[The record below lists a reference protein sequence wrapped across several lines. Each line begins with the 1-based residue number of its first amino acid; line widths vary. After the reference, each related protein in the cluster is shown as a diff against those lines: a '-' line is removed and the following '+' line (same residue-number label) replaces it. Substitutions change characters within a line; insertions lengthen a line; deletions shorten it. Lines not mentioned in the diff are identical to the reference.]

1 MARMT
6 LEELVS
12 QLRAAYGTALRS
24 VVLYGSAAAG
34 EHIAKKSDYNVLVI
48 VDALDAPKLVAAS
61 ATARAW
67 NEAGNP
73 APLTLTTSEWRGSS
87 DIFPM
92 EYADILDR
100 HRVLYGEPPFDG
112 IHVERSD
119 LRLQLEQE
127 AMGKLIKLRQGV
139 LASGNQ
145 SDKQI
150 ELLAASLSA
159 IMIIFRAFLR
169 LHGEAPS
176 KDNIALS
183 ETVGRKVSFD
193 AAPFV
198 RVVRHVR
205 GESSIKA
212 NDVGPILSGYL
223 AGIEQLA
230 GYIDRLG
237 ANPGTAS
244 SDTP

>member
-1 MARMT
+1 
-6 LEELVS
+6 
-12 QLRAAYGTALRS
+12 LRAAYGTALHS

-34 EHIAKKSDYNVLVI
+34 EHIAKRSDYNVLVI
-48 VDALDAPKLVAAS
+48 VDSLDAEKLVAAS

-73 APLTLTTSEWRGSS
+73 APLTLTTSEWRGSA

-100 HRVLYGEPPFDG
+100 HRVLYGEAPFDG
-112 IHVERSD
+112 IRVEPGD

-139 LASGNQ
+139 LASGNEK
-145 SDKQI
+145 DRQI
-150 ELLAASLSA
+150 ELLAASVSA

-169 LHGEAPS
+169 LHGEVPP
-176 KDNIALS
+176 KDNVTLS
-183 ETVGRKVSFD
+183 ETVGRRASFD

-205 GESSIKA
+205 GESPIKPDDIA
-212 NDVGPILSGYL
+212 PILSAYL
-223 AGIEQLA
+223 AGIRQLV
-230 GYIDRLG
+230 GYIDRFNATA
-237 ANPGTAS
+237 ANPSTSA
-244 SDTP
+244 P